1 MGGGGE
7 KSRLNERGIESSD
20 VISREARE
28 RQSDVDYSERKR
40 ERGEQCS
47 RGQEKAGEGKYFVER

>member
-1 MGGGGE
+1 MRRRTHKVLGERERILKVLVLPEGGGGGE

-28 RQSDVDYSERKR
+28 RDR
-40 ERGEQCS
+40 
-47 RGQEKAGEGKYFVER
+47 AM